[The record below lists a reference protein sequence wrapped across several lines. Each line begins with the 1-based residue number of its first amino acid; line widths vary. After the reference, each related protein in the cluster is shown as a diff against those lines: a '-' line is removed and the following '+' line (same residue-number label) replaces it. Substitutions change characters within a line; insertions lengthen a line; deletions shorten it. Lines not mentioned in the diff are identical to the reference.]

1 MVEKINLESG
11 NILEENISKLRQ
23 IFPNVFSEGKIDF
36 DKLKENLGV
45 FKNTSEDKY
54 TFSWAGRM
62 DSIKNIQTPTHGT
75 LIPQKDES
83 INFDETE
90 NIFIE
95 GENLEVLK
103 LLQKTYSNKIKMIYI
118 DPPYNTGN
126 DFIYKDDFKDSL
138 DNYLQQT
145 GQKKEGIK
153 LTSNPETSGRFHS
166 DWISF
171 MYPRLF
177 LARELL
183 KDDGVIFV
191 SIDDNEIN
199 NLRNIM
205 NEIFGEENFL
215 TQFVWNTEGST
226 DNQLEVKI
234 VHEYILMYVKDIKN
248 KSIAIG
254 HVIAP
259 DTKSDSKV
267 FKEFI
272 ENTAVKNSKGNPPK
286 EITLP
291 AGFPCEIDSLKL
303 TSTKI
308 KNSFFD
314 EVSSLK
320 FISRELTKKYNV
332 EYPIRKDSMT
342 VSSGKL
348 DKTCTLFSGWANSDK
363 FESFVNNKLKPV
375 QEDDGE
381 FSFYL
386 SKKGVLMYKKRR
398 EKTRHIL
405 SVIRNVGT
413 TNQARSDLEKLELTY
428 EYPKPKEL
436 LKYLVKMGSK
446 QNDIVL
452 DFFAGSGTMA
462 EVIFDLDNEG
472 EPRKII
478 LAQLPEKIIGSSLKF
493 STISDLCK
501 SRIQKISKKYT
512 FSKDYDSSKDYGFK
526 VFKLAKS
533 NYKVWQDVSDEA
545 KLKEQLKLFED
556 PLVENYKDIDVIYE
570 IIIKEGYS
578 LNSEIKEV
586 SGTSNKIYKV
596 TDDEF
601 FFFVTLDK
609 TLDEKSLDSLNLD
622 KNTMFVCL
630 DSAINDSQKTNLDKL
645 CKLRT
650 I

>member
-126 DFIYKDDFKDSL
+126 DFIYKDDFKDNL

-183 KDDGVIFV
+183 KDDGLIFI
-191 SIDDNEIN
+191 SIGQQE
-199 NLRNIM
+199 LSNIITIT
-205 NEIFGEENFL
+205 NEIFGEENRL
-215 TQFVWNTEGST
+215 GLISRLMKSGSNKGRFFSPNI
-226 DNQLEVKI
+226 DYILVFSKNIQMIDEFRLPLEQ
-234 VHEYILMYVKDIKN
+234 EYIDKNYTEIQKDGPLKGEKYCVKGLYQASLEIRPNQRYWIQCPDGSFVIPPGKTYPKKINDAEKIKPVTGDGVWRWSYERYLKESHEGN
-248 KSIAIG
+248 FVFKKTKTSSLVDQNRTKSIWN
-254 HVIAP
+254 VY
-259 DTKSDSKV
+259 
-267 FKEFI
+267 
-272 ENTAVKNSKGNPPK
+272 
-286 EITLP
+286 
-291 AGFPCEIDSLKL
+291 
-303 TSTKI
+303 TKI
-308 KNSFFD
+308 WLKNRLD
-314 EVSSLK
+314 EGRVPTDL
-320 FISRELTKKYNV
+320 IT
-332 EYPIRKDSMT
+332 
-342 VSSGKL
+342 
-348 DKTCTLFSGWANSDK
+348 K
-363 FESFVNNKLKPV
+363 FENRHSHAELKKLNIPFDYAKPSELISYLISFINSNN
-375 QEDDGE
+375 
-381 FSFYL
+381 FI
-386 SKKGVLMYKKRR
+386 M
-398 EKTRHIL
+398 
-405 SVIRNVGT
+405 
-413 TNQARSDLEKLELTY
+413 
-428 EYPKPKEL
+428 
-436 LKYLVKMGSK
+436 
-446 QNDIVL
+446 L
-452 DFFAGSGTMA
+452 DFFAGSSSTAHAVLNANNNDGGT
-462 EVIFDLDNEG
+462 
-472 EPRKII
+472 RKFICVQI
-478 LAQLPEKIIGSSLKF
+478 PEKCIDLSQTYKNKF
-493 STISDLCK
+493 DTITD
-501 SRIQKISKKYT
+501 ISKERIRRVIKKINDENKQQKLN
-512 FSKDYDSSKDYGFK
+512 SKQNQDLGFK
-526 VFKLAKS
+526 VFKLTKS
-533 NYKVWQDVSDEA
+533 NYKIWDNVNDET
-545 KLKEQLKLFED
+545 KLKEQLKLFEE

-578 LNSEIKEV
+578 LNSEITKISEKP
-586 SGTSNKIYKV
+586 NKIYKV

-601 FFFVTLDK
+601 FFFVTLDEK
-609 TLDEKSLDSLNLD
+609 LDEKSLDTLNLT
-622 KNTMFVCL
+622 KNIMFVCL
-630 DSAINDSQKTNLDKL
+630 DSAISDSQKTNLDKL